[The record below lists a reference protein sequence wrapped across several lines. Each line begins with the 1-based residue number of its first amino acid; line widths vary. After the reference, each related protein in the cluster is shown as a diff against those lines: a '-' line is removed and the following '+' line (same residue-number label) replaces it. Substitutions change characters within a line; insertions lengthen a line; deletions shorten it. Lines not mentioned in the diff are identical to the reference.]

1 MLFMVIETLH
11 DVDAVG
17 ARFREKGRMLTEG
30 VTYVASW
37 GELDGGRW
45 FQLMEAPDEASLI
58 SWTKRWDD
66 LAAFEIHPVVASKD
80 FWSTRK
86 LK

>member
-1 MLFMVIETLH
+1 MLFMVIETLQ
-11 DVDAVG
+11 DIDAVG

-45 FQLMEAPDEASLI
+45 FQLMEASEKL
-58 SWTKRWDD
+58 RW
-66 LAAFEIHPVVASKD
+66 LAGRNTGTILRLLRFNP
-80 FWSTRK
+80 W
-86 LK
+86 